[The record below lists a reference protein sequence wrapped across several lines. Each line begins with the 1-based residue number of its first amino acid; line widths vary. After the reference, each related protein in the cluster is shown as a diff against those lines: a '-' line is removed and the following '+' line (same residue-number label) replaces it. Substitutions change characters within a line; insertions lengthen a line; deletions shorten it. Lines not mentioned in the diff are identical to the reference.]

1 MAGKEGGGSKR
12 KERRK
17 DRNAEGGERKERNGL
32 IGEGRK
38 RRREKGGKEEG
49 EGPEGGRE
57 TNLGIVWEKFNT
69 FQDL

>member
-1 MAGKEGGGSKR
+1 MTGKEGGGIKR

-17 DRNAEGGERKERNGL
+17 EGNAEGGERNERDGI

-49 EGPEGGRE
+49 GGRRR
-57 TNLGIVWEKFNT
+57 
-69 FQDL
+69 QRD